1 MFMKRAVYYG
11 LVKVGNMKQA
21 ILVLSFGTPRQ
32 PSDLLPYL
40 TSIRRGK
47 VPIERELAALTLR
60 YDAIGQWDNV
70 TLQTMGEQQKQ
81 ILENLLG
88 IDSIYLAYLHM
99 PNSMEHTVAD
109 IVAAGYTSILTIVT
123 SPFYSQVGTG
133 SYERKLQSILQAYPN
148 IYYESI
154 QSWWDTPQFFAYW
167 CSQLKAAHPL
177 ESDTVCIFSAHSVPT
192 STVGNY
198 EDEVIL
204 ASHKIVKTLGL
215 NHWYMAWQSAP
226 PYGEWLG
233 PTIESVI
240 EKALSE
246 GAKRIICIPFGF
258 VSDHVE
264 ILYDNDIV
272 CRNIV
277 EDAGA
282 TYERLPMP
290 NVNLLFM
297 EGMAQAIQERINK

>member
-1 MFMKRAVYYG
+1 M
-11 LVKVGNMKQA
+11 
-21 ILVLSFGTPRQ
+21 
-32 PSDLLPYL
+32 
-40 TSIRRGK
+40 
-47 VPIERELAALTLR
+47 
-60 YDAIGQWDNV
+60 
-70 TLQTMGEQQKQ
+70 
-81 ILENLLG
+81 
-88 IDSIYLAYLHM
+88 
-99 PNSMEHTVAD
+99 
-109 IVAAGYTSILTIVT
+109 
-123 SPFYSQVGTG
+123 
-133 SYERKLQSILQAYPN
+133 QSILQAYPN
-148 IYYESI
+148 ISYESI

-204 ASHKIVKTLGL
+204 ALHKIVKTLGL

-226 PYGEWLG
+226 SYGEWLG

-277 EDAGA
+277 ENAGA

-290 NVNLLFM
+290 NSNLLFM

>member
-47 VPIERELAALTLR
+47 VPTERELVALTLR

-88 IDSIYLAYLHM
+88 IESIYLAYLHM

-148 IYYESI
+148 ISYESI
-154 QSWWDTPQFFAYW
+154 QSWWDTPPFFAYW
-167 CSQLKAAHPL
+167 CSQLKATNPL
-177 ESDTVCIFSAHSVPT
+177 ESDTVCIFSAHSVPS

-204 ASHKIVKTLGL
+204 ALHKIVKTLGL
-215 NHWYMAWQSAP
+215 NRWYMAWQSAP
-226 PYGEWLG
+226 SYGEWLG

-277 EDAGA
+277 ENAGA

-290 NVNLLFM
+290 NGNLLFM

>member
-1 MFMKRAVYYG
+1 M
-11 LVKVGNMKQA
+11 
-21 ILVLSFGTPRQ
+21 
-32 PSDLLPYL
+32 
-40 TSIRRGK
+40 
-47 VPIERELAALTLR
+47 
-60 YDAIGQWDNV
+60 
-70 TLQTMGEQQKQ
+70 
-81 ILENLLG
+81 
-88 IDSIYLAYLHM
+88 
-99 PNSMEHTVAD
+99 
-109 IVAAGYTSILTIVT
+109 
-123 SPFYSQVGTG
+123 
-133 SYERKLQSILQAYPN
+133 
-148 IYYESI
+148 
-154 QSWWDTPQFFAYW
+154 
-167 CSQLKAAHPL
+167 KAAHPL

-226 PYGEWLG
+226 SYGEWLG

-277 EDAGA
+277 ENAGA

-290 NVNLLFM
+290 NSNLLFM

>member
-47 VPIERELAALTLR
+47 VPTERELVALTLR

-148 IYYESI
+148 ISYESI
-154 QSWWDTPQFFAYW
+154 QSWWDTPQFFVYW

-192 STVGNY
+192 STVRNY

-226 PYGEWLG
+226 SYGEWLG

-277 EDAGA
+277 ENAGA

-290 NVNLLFM
+290 NSNLLFM